1 MPDTQPDCLPSRRL
15 DPPLRTQ
22 VGRLVVSTTFA
33 PSRAHPAWAQRWE
46 TKVFRDGDG
55 YVEPEDGE
63 EWTTTPHET
72 WALRERR
79 IAECAIAELRRLAEE
94 VTAVAAAAELGSVG
108 ITSVHVA
115 AGQPDERRIASV
127 LLHDDAGCAAVRATG
142 HAETGEWYRGQRDV
156 RLADD
161 TDGHR
166 VLVSAVERAEDL
178 RPELEAS
185 VSGVRP

>member
-1 MPDTQPDCLPSRRL
+1 MSATKPECLPSRRL
-15 DPPLRTQ
+15 DPPLRTKI
-22 VGRLVVSTTFA
+22 GRLVVSTTFA

-63 EWTTTPHET
+63 EWTTDAHET

-94 VTAVAAAAELGSVG
+94 ITAVAEAAELGSIG

-115 AGQPDERRIASV
+115 AGKPDERRVASV
-127 LLHDDAGCAAVRATG
+127 LLHDAAGVSAVNITG
-142 HAETGEWYRGQRDV
+142 HAEIGEWYHGQRDV

-166 VLVSAVERAEDL
+166 VAVCAIEVVEDL
-178 RPELEAS
+178 RPALKAS
-185 VSGVRP
+185 VSGVRS